1 MGLTETISTAKLHV
15 SPEVAD
21 LVKIYCVLKR
31 KKMSDFTTEVLS
43 RELQNFKQKLETL
56 KQLD

>member
-43 RELQNFKQKLETL
+43 RELQTFKQKLETL
-56 KQLD
+56 KRLD